1 MNKIAI
7 IVVTY
12 NRLDL
17 LKKCIE
23 MAIKQPNIDLIVV
36 NNAST
41 DGTEKYLLKK
51 RNEYKFYYFNTGS
64 NLGGAGGF
72 AFGLKKATELKYDYA
87 FVIDDD
93 TMLQSDTIAMLSKA
107 IKEVNDF
114 SFLACKVLWKDKTLC
129 IMNKPKI
136 SKDILKYHK
145 YLQNGIIEVTS
156 SSFVGCLI
164 NIKYVLEVGLP
175 ISDFFIWCDD
185 VEYTT
190 RLTQKAPGFLVSNA
204 LIIHECARNDYA
216 SIYRENDI
224 NRIKRF
230 KFLYRNRFY
239 NMRKKGFAGLLRYFL
254 LMGRDVLYTLFTG
267 KHKLLKLTIIFKG
280 FILGIFFYPK
290 IEMVEI
296 K

>member
-7 IVVTY
+7 VIVTY

-17 LKKCIE
+17 LKKCIDK
-23 MAIKQPNIDLIVV
+23 AKTQFNTDLIIV

-41 DGTEKYLLKK
+41 DGTEKYLLGRGKK
-51 RNEYKFYYFNTGS
+51 EEFYYFNTGA

-72 AFGLKKATELKYDYA
+72 AFGLKKAAELKYDYA
-87 FVIDDD
+87 FVMDDD
-93 TMLQSDTIAMLSKA
+93 TMVQNNTFEMLSMA
-107 IKEVNDF
+107 IKKVNDF
-114 SFLACKVLWKDKTLC
+114 SFLACKVLWKDETLC
-129 IMNKPKI
+129 LMNKPKI
-136 SKDILKYHK
+136 SKDILKYYK
-145 YLQNGIIEVTS
+145 YLPDGIIEVTS

-190 RLTQKAPGFLVSNA
+190 RLTKKAPGFLVSNA
-204 LIIHECARNDYA
+204 TVIHECARNDYA
-216 SIYRENDI
+216 SIYRENDV

-239 NMRKKGFAGLLRYFL
+239 NMRKKGIAGLLRYFL
-254 LMGRDVLYTLFTG
+254 LMGRDILYTFFNG
-267 KHKLLKLTIIFKG
+267 SHKLLKIITIFKG
-280 FILGIFFYPK
+280 FILGLFFYPK